1 MTLLD
6 SVVKTIG
13 GPSPKQVPQA
23 NSDEERLTKSA
34 NLSQGREQDQS
45 IPAYPHQNEPEET
58 VAEHRTEQVIGREIR
73 PAPRPRQSIPP
84 MVRQPREIPQRMF
97 SCTVPKCTNAGRMLN
112 KPAPRGMT
120 GSPRVFGA
128 SPRTTGDFMK
138 FDIPSAIAPK
148 QSPEMD
154 PFQGLDGGSFL
165 KKKSQKK
172 LPAGMQMFGRK
183 GTGKRGM
190 W

>member
-120 GSPRVFGA
+120 GTPKSMFGA
-128 SPRTTGDFMK
+128 SSPSMGAMR
-138 FDIPSAIAPK
+138 FDVPAMTAPK
-148 QSPEMD
+148 KSRLD
-154 PFQGLDGGSFL
+154 PFQGLDIVG
-165 KKKSQKK
+165 KKKKK
-172 LPAGMQMFGRK
+172 PLPRGMEMFGGKK
-183 GTGKRGM
+183 GTGKRGV